1 MIVGYI
7 DISKDDSK
15 YPFQSLWRLNLVQGL
30 YKAYYAGPFLNGTL
44 HAIRPFGN
52 TSNKKTVFVKH
63 ASCIEC
69 EPAIYLTALVF
80 DAGND
85 ARACEFAYNVKHE
98 GFNPTIEY
106 ELPGMGHTVD
116 AKVETLLLPFKYRPA
131 STAVLRYGGRP

>member
-1 MIVGYI
+1 VIVGYI

-85 ARACEFAYNVKHE
+85 ARAYEFAYNVKHE
-98 GFNPTIEY
+98 RFNPTI
-106 ELPGMGHTVD
+106 
-116 AKVETLLLPFKYRPA
+116 
-131 STAVLRYGGRP
+131 